1 MTALPAPS
9 AATIWPVNMASG
21 KFQGEIATTAAWRCL
36 GIKRLGLHGVV
47 AAEID
52 RLAQF
57 ARRIVNGFARF
68 VNQQRVYP
76 LCSLL
81 VLIGDPV
88 ENSARALGLT
98 DCQAARC
105 AVSKPLSPPA
115 YSPHAVERVAST
127 PPLHQ

>member
-1 MTALPAPS
+1 
-9 AATIWPVNMASG
+9 MASG
-21 KFQGEIATTAAWRCL
+21 KFQGEIATTVPRGVAE
-36 GIKRLGLHGVV
+36 IKRLGLHGVV

-57 ARRIVNGFARF
+57 QPIVNGFARF

-88 ENSARALGLT
+88 ENSGTRAGTKQRPGGALRGL
-98 DCQAARC
+98 
-105 AVSKPLSPPA
+105 KSPCHRLLTRLTRP
-115 YSPHAVERVAST
+115 SG
-127 PPLHQ
+127 